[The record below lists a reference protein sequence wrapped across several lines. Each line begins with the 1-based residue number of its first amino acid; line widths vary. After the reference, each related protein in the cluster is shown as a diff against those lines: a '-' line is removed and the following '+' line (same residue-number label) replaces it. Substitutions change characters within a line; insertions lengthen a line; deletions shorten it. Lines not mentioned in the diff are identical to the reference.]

1 MDKNTSRANPAIELY
16 AYKGEAGRDG
26 ADCEYT
32 TLYSIIAD
40 AAIAQT
46 REALQLVYDSLNKG
60 QQKKLLKETAI
71 QKLFGLYG
79 VEV

>member
-1 MDKNTSRANPAIELY
+1 MDKNTSRGNPVTELY
-16 AYKGEAGRDG
+16 EAGR
-26 ADCEYT
+26 DCEYT
-32 TLYSIIAD
+32 TLYCIIAD